1 MRELHADQQLATKA
15 EPDECG
21 QGHLRRL
28 AGQLRELRDDLL
40 LWESRLAPLTESLP
54 EPGRSSARNLV
65 HYLALRTDDL
75 RPLQEALAACGLS
88 SLGRAESHVL
98 ANLDAILSHLDRG
111 EPGAALGAGSSRRRI
126 GRAEARSLLQARAD
140 ALFGAPRESRGS
152 RIMVTIPEEAAADDS
167 TLVHDLLA
175 SGMDCLR
182 INCAHGDPDV
192 WLRIIRHLRRAEEEL
207 GRPCAILMDLSG
219 PRARLGD
226 LEPGPEVMKVGPS
239 RDDFGRVK
247 QPATVWL
254 TTEEEPAPPPK
265 GIDAVLPLSSEV
277 LGAIAE
283 GDHVELTDAAG
294 VDLQLETGDGDHRG
308 RLALLHATAYI
319 TSGMPVRVT
328 RAEASIAGAHGGG
341 GDAGRTGETR
351 TVVREGRVG
360 GVPPTEQRLRLAIG
374 DTLILTRSQAPGRPA
389 AAATDGTPPTP
400 ARIPCTP
407 PEVLDDVRA
416 GHPIWFDEGRVGGVI
431 KDIGP
436 EEVVVSITHARPS
449 GDNVR
454 AQKGIN
460 LPDTDLSLPA
470 LTPQDIENL
479 PFVVRHADLVGYSFV
494 RTPENVEDL
503 YRRLDE
509 MGASDLG
516 VVLKI
521 EAARAF
527 EELPAILLAALRRPV
542 VGVMIARGDLAV
554 ECGFARLAEVQE
566 EILWLCEAAHLP
578 VIWATQVL
586 EDLSKRGRPSR
597 AEVTDAAAGARAEC
611 VMLNKGAHMVEAVR
625 ALSSILERMQS
636 HQAKKQSLLRH
647 LRVAESFLADA
658 GDDRPAGG

>member
-1 MRELHADQQLATKA
+1 MRD
-15 EPDECG
+15 D
-21 QGHLRRL
+21 LRRL
-28 AGQLRELRDDLL
+28 ATRLHELRDDLL

-54 EPGRSSARNLV
+54 EPGRTSARNLV

-98 ANLDAILSHLDRG
+98 ANLDAILRHLERAAPGTAMNRG
-111 EPGAALGAGSSRRRI
+111 SGRTPI
-126 GRAEARSLLQARAD
+126 GRTAARSLLQARAD
-140 ALFGAPRESRGS
+140 ALFGPRPESRGS

-167 TLVHDLLA
+167 TLVHDLLE

-182 INCAHGDPDV
+182 INCAHGDPDT

-207 GRPCAILMDLSG
+207 GRSCAILMDLSG

-247 QPATVWL
+247 KPARVWL
-254 TTEEEPAPPPK
+254 TTVDAPAPPPK
-265 GIDAVLPLSSEV
+265 GTDAVLPLAGEV
-277 LGAIAE
+277 LGAIME
-283 GDHVELTDAAG
+283 GDRIELTDATGA
-294 VDLQLETGDGDHRG
+294 DLELEAESGDSRG
-308 RLALLHATAYI
+308 RVGLVYATVYI
-319 TSGMPVRVT
+319 TSGTPVRVT
-328 RAEASIAGAHGGG
+328 RAAPEAAGESGATGAAAGAPP
-341 GDAGRTGETR
+341 ARTR
-351 TVVREGRVG
+351 VAEGRIG
-360 GVPPTEQRLRLAIG
+360 PVPAIEQKLRLAVG
-374 DTLILTRSQAPGRPA
+374 DELILTRSQRPGRPA
-389 AAATDGTPPTP
+389 TAGAEGTPPSP

-407 PEVLDDVRA
+407 PEVLDDVRP

-431 KDIGP
+431 RDVGRD
-436 EEVVVSITHARPS
+436 EVVVSITHARAS
-449 GDNVR
+449 GDNIR

-460 LPDTDLSLPA
+460 LPETDLSLPA

-479 PFVVRHADLVGYSFV
+479 PFVARHADLVGYSFV
-494 RTPENVEDL
+494 RTPENVDDL

-509 MGASDLG
+509 LGAAKLG

-597 AEVTDAAAGARAEC
+597 AEVTDAAAGERAEC
-611 VMLNKGAHMVEAVR
+611 VMLNKGPHMVEAVR

-658 GDDRPAGG
+658 GEDRPAGG